1 MGRRG
6 KLRLMAVI
14 FVAFVLVCSG
24 LRSEAVLVVGQTCV
38 NESSYEEKV
47 LDAGPPY
54 QLRCPVISQSSPG
67 IQLTWQKNCLQLPNQ
82 DGKTFL
88 QFASVSVGDQ
98 GNYTCTQKGNITVSF
113 TVHLIVKESQCS
125 KAPEFK
131 PNGDLSK
138 VWRSLGST
146 VKLSCTALL
155 LWEPSEAQCDTALQW
170 RKSGQPLTNHTRYP
184 QNASSW
190 SAGVGLLMV
199 NSQLEISLREPEDFG
214 LYSCTTR
221 NVSADFS
228 LQNSSSPSH
237 TAAVIAAIVL
247 LLLLAIAAIVYS
259 RCHLNIK
266 LWYRNSYG
274 DYELNDG
281 KLYDAYISYVNNDY
295 DRKFVNFILK
305 PHLENKNGYKVH
317 LNDNDILPGSEPSA
331 ELLMNMSRSRRLIV
345 LLSHAYLEQ
354 DWCSNNF
361 RQGFLHLLE
370 LCQRPIIITLEGQS
384 RRMSPDIK
392 QLLSEH
398 QHRLTLL
405 SWRQNSVTPSSVF
418 WKELAL
424 ALPRRIIFHSE
435 SGGDP
440 QTVLQDDK
448 DPMLTLDPDYLDC
461 RSDADPA
468 GDLGVRLPVY
478 KALACKA
485 PVLPAAPVTA
495 AEPKPSDIDVSDLGS
510 RNYGARSDFYCL
522 VTEEHV

>member
-1 MGRRG
+1 
-6 KLRLMAVI
+6 MAVI
-14 FVAFVLVCSG
+14 FVAFISACSG
-24 LRSEAVLVVGQTCV
+24 LWSAAVLVHGQTCV
-38 NESSYEEKV
+38 NESSYAEQV
-47 LDAGPPY
+47 LDVGRPY
-54 QLRCPVISQSSPG
+54 ELRCPVISQSSPEV
-67 IQLTWQKNCLQLPNQ
+67 QPTWQKNCLQLPDQ

-88 QFASVSVGDQ
+88 QFAGVGVEDQ
-98 GNYTCTQKGNITVSF
+98 GNYTCTQKGNVTVSF
-113 TVHLIVKESQCS
+113 TVNLIVKESRCS

-131 PNGDLSK
+131 PHGDATE
-138 VWRSLGST
+138 VWRSLGDT
-146 VKLSCTALL
+146 VKLNCTALL
-155 LWEPSEAQCDTALQW
+155 LWDPSEAQCDTALRW
-170 RKSGQPLTNHTRYP
+170 SKSGQPLTNHTRYP
-184 QNASSW
+184 QDTSSW
-190 SAGVGLLMV
+190 SPAGGQLMV
-199 NSQLEISLREPEDFG
+199 NSLIQISLREPEDFG

-221 NVSADFS
+221 NISADFS
-228 LQNSSSPSH
+228 VHSSSRPSH
-237 TAAVIAAIVL
+237 TAAVISAVVL
-247 LLLLAIAAIVYS
+247 LLLLAVAAVVYS

-266 LWYRNSYG
+266 LWYRDAYG

-281 KLYDAYISYVNNDY
+281 KSYDVYISYVNNDY

-370 LCQRPIIITLEGQS
+370 LCQRPIIVTLEGQS

-405 SWRQNSVTPSSVF
+405 TWRQNSVTPSSVF
-418 WKELAL
+418 WKELTL
-424 ALPRRIIFHSE
+424 AMPRRILFHSE

-461 RSDADPA
+461 RSDTDPA
-468 GDLGVRLPVY
+468 GDLGVRLPVF
-478 KALACKA
+478 KALACRA
-485 PVLPAAPVTA
+485 PVLPVAPTTA

-522 VTEEHV
+522 VTEGDV